1 MAKKLESTLAN
12 MILSLVLI
20 SMVMSAALALVYLK
34 TKGPIEAALRQK
46 EIDAV
51 KQVMPDFDSDLEA
64 GKIEKDGVV
73 LYQVSRQNK
82 LVGYAIKT
90 YTDKGFGGHVEIMAG
105 FLPDGSIN
113 KVLVLQHKETPGL
126 GTKMTDPK
134 FSNQF
139 LKKNPADF
147 ILKVKKDGGQVDAI
161 TAATVSSRA
170 YCDALQRAFNTLE
183 AIKDT
188 VSVNQEHKSL

>member
-1 MAKKLESTLAN
+1 MAKKLESTLIN

-20 SMVMSAALALVYLK
+20 SMTMSAALSFVYLK
-34 TKGPIEAALRQK
+34 TKDPIEAASKQK
-46 EIDAV
+46 EITAIR
-51 KQVMPDFDSDLEA
+51 QVLPEFDSDPST
-64 GKIEKDGVV
+64 GRMEKDGVV
-73 LYQVSRQNK
+73 VYQVSKQNK
-82 LVGYAIKT
+82 PVGFAIKT
-90 YTDKGFGGHVEIMAG
+90 FTDKGFGGHFEIMAG

-113 KVLVLQHKETPGL
+113 NLTVLSHKETPGL

-139 LKKNPADF
+139 LGKNPDDF

-170 YCDALQRAFNTLE
+170 YCDALQRAFNTLKTVGDSLS
-183 AIKDT
+183 IK
-188 VSVNQEHKSL
+188 Q